1 MEKAVLSHLIT
12 SYISIFF
19 HSLTMMSDIIRH
31 SRSIFCPGFL
41 ISQVWNVCFWVVVM
55 KNVRVLSDHGTL
67 KSAVSQ
73 EIELIK

>member
-1 MEKAVLSHLIT
+1 
-12 SYISIFF
+12 
-19 HSLTMMSDIIRH
+19 MMSDIIRH